1 MTRISDIQ
9 QGKVELT
16 IPDNPQDILAVQSIP
31 YEIIRTSENFK
42 HVLAD
47 GIMTEKDLLAACG
60 YKAGYVLFEQPYDGK
75 FIYEVRRGIL
85 RLD

>member
-1 MTRISDIQ
+1 MSRMSDIEK
-9 QGKVELT
+9 GIVR
-16 IPDNPQDILAVQSIP
+16 IDDNQPFIVPVKSIS

-75 FIYEVRRGIL
+75 FIYEVRRGIP